1 MAQRHPVSTTCQHL
15 LRVDYH
21 LSCLHN
27 TIPAREVV
35 VVVVVV
41 VHKLLP
47 RWIKHDGIINQ
58 WRINTPRIFYGIIH
72 PWVGISPL
80 KDLLLVVVVRILG
93 MWHNS

>member
-1 MAQRHPVSTTCQHL
+1 
-15 LRVDYH
+15 
-21 LSCLHN
+21 
-27 TIPAREVV
+27 
-35 VVVVVV
+35 VVVVV
-41 VHKLLP
+41 VHRLLR

-72 PWVGISPL
+72 PWVGIFPL

>member
-1 MAQRHPVSTTCQHL
+1 L
-15 LRVDYH
+15 LRVGYH

-27 TIPAREVV
+27 TIPAREEE
-35 VVVVVV
+35 VV
-41 VHKLLP
+41 VHKLLR

-58 WRINTPRIFYGIIH
+58 WQINTPRIFYGIIR

-80 KDLLLVVVVRILG
+80 KDLLLVVVRILG